1 MPALRRL
8 ILAEDDPTLR
18 HLLATELAAA
28 GYQVTEARDGPE
40 LLACL
45 EAAARTPGQ
54 GRDTLAVISDVR
66 MPGLDGLDVLAAL
79 RCASWSTPVILMT
92 AFPDAA
98 TGADARALGAACVL
112 EKPVDVARLRRAI
125 EALDAA

>member
-1 MPALRRL
+1 MPHHAPRRL

-18 HLLATELAAA
+18 HLLAIELAAVGYHVMEA
-28 GYQVTEARDGPE
+28 GDGPE

-45 EAAARTPGQ
+45 EAAKAEGVGPDRV
-54 GRDTLAVISDVR
+54 AVISDVR
-66 MPGLDGLDVLAAL
+66 MPGLDGLDVLAVL

-98 TGADARALGAACVL
+98 TGAEASDLGAACVL
-112 EKPVDVARLRRAI
+112 EKPVDIARLRVAI
-125 EALDAA
+125 EALDG